1 LRPRLRPWVRRFAV
15 VSMIA
20 AVLAFTF
27 EGTFIATA
35 AVPAPQPS
43 HQHHSRSHTT
53 HQDHGHSHSGG
64 QAKAHVVTHVH
75 ADGTVHRHAVDD
87 ENGGLAR
94 HMKERGSA
102 SIAPGIAVLPS
113 PSVLS
118 VSLVAGRKLA
128 IEPPTPFRG
137 IEPDG
142 PRKPPRPP
150 SIV

>member
-1 LRPRLRPWVRRFAV
+1 MRHRPRPWVRRFAV
-15 VSMIA
+15 MTMIT

-27 EGTFIATA
+27 EGTFVATA
-35 AVPAPQPS
+35 AVAAPQPS
-43 HQHHSRSHTT
+43 HHHSHTS
-53 HQDHGHSHSGG
+53 HQDHGHSHSHSGG

-75 ADGTVHRHAVDD
+75 VDGTVHRHAVDD

-128 IEPPTPFRG
+128 IEPPSPFRG